1 MIVYLSEREYRRVAF
16 ERVRKHFLKF
26 RTGHRLVYSY
36 NLFTVFAV
44 EPGHSARVRVKARG
58 DERVYLV
65 LFAYRAQQKF
75 GRRRADDC
83 GEIAVLRAEERI
95 YSLFVLLPELFDHLF
110 RVHKAQ
116 EAEESALHLVAAYLQ
131 KEAGEADE
139 LIGKNDYQ
147 PRVPD

>member
-1 MIVYLSEREYRRVAF
+1 M
-16 ERVRKHFLKF
+16 
-26 RTGHRLVYSY
+26 
-36 NLFTVFAV
+36 
-44 EPGHSARVRVKARG
+44 RVKARG

-65 LFAYRAQQKF
+65 LFAYRTQQKF

-116 EAEESALHLVAAYLQ
+116 KAEKSALHLVAAYLQ

-147 PRVPD
+147 PRVPDKAEEIEHALRVNGENGLVKIIEVEFHFVTP